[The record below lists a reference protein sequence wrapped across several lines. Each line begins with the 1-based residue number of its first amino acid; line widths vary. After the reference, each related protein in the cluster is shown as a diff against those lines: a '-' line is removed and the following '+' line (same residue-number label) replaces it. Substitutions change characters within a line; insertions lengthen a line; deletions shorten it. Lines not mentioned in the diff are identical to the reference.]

1 MLTGTGNQVAAP
13 ATLSIFDPATKHW
26 YALTYL
32 FRNESFHSHYLRSRT
47 GGTYLVNLAKT
58 NGHGSRRRTKRI
70 SLQIPLMVTGRDEHG
85 TVFADQVLT
94 ENVSKDGGCL
104 IFSRD
109 LRRMQVVQN

>member
-1 MLTGTGNQVAAP
+1 
-13 ATLSIFDPATKHW
+13 
-26 YALTYL
+26 
-32 FRNESFHSHYLRSRT
+32 
-47 GGTYLVNLAKT
+47 VNLAKT

-109 LRRMQVVQN
+109 LRRMQAFKIEAQKGARFLAQVRWCMYYARRDIRRVGFQLEPTSKNEWVIGDARK

>member
-1 MLTGTGNQVAAP
+1 M
-13 ATLSIFDPATKHW
+13 
-26 YALTYL
+26 
-32 FRNESFHSHYLRSRT
+32 
-47 GGTYLVNLAKT
+47 NLAKT

-109 LRRMQVVQN
+109 LRRMQAFKIEAQKGARFLAQVRWCMYYARRDIRRVGFQLEPTSKNEWVIGDARK

>member
-1 MLTGTGNQVAAP
+1 M
-13 ATLSIFDPATKHW
+13 
-26 YALTYL
+26 
-32 FRNESFHSHYLRSRT
+32 
-47 GGTYLVNLAKT
+47 NLAKT

-109 LRRMQVVQN
+109 LRRMQAFKIEAQKGARFLAQVRWCMYYARRDIRRVGFQLEATSKNEWVIVDAAK